1 MFVIMLFL
9 RTKDYMTFLSI
20 VELVN
25 LNIKKEV
32 WISPNNSC
40 VHKKIIINIKYIE
53 ETLIQ
58 EV

>member
-1 MFVIMLFL
+1 MMLFL
-9 RTKDYMTFLSI
+9 RTKGCMTFFSI

-32 WISPNNSC
+32 WICPINSC